1 MKNYLFL
8 FVINL
13 LSVFCN
19 AQKVDLSKFNMS
31 NITSPAFVLVGGA
44 PTEIY
49 TTENIKALAIHT
61 LDNFGESMSIEVSPY
76 FLLST
81 ESKDRTYYKYIG
93 LEKTENDLIQRPFS
107 GLNTTTISFAYVN
120 KNFDA
125 IDSEKKTYT
134 VGLRTTILRF
144 YDKEKVYN
152 NAIGMSKALAEF
164 TVPQN
169 VLISGEEAIKE
180 YYDDHQEELNKLFEP
195 YQKTIKPIFK
205 LDGALGYSALFKE
218 NTLSS
223 STVNRFGIWLTGE
236 FSQVLNE
243 GADSKYN
250 NYINIL
256 LTSRYINDGFN
267 LNSTGNYFDENYN
280 DFGGKIALDFG
291 KFSFGYEFISRNG
304 TIDSERSVGD
314 IKFMI
319 SNNVSISGGFGKDFE
334 LEDNLV
340 TVFGINWGFNMGG
353 NKIPINK

>member
-1 MKNYLFL
+1 MEKD
-8 FVINL
+8 IA
-13 LSVFCN
+13 N
-19 AQKVDLSKFNMS
+19 A
-31 NITSPAFVLVGGA
+31 
-44 PTEIY
+44 EIY
-49 TTENIKALAIHT
+49 YTKEDFIMKRENYEEL
-61 LDNFGESMSIEVSPY
+61 
-76 FLLST
+76 
-81 ESKDRTYYKYIG
+81 KDAT
-93 LEKTENDLIQRPFS
+93 NMLIDISQH
-107 GLNTTTISFAYVN
+107 GLNTVDN
-120 KNFDA
+120 
-125 IDSEKKTYT
+125 
-134 VGLRTTILRF
+134 L
-144 YDKEKVYN
+144 
-152 NAIGMSKALAEF
+152 
-164 TVPQN
+164 
-169 VLISGEEAIKE
+169 LISLRGSVQNEEKGVILIGDVIEAAIKE

-223 STVNRFGIWLTGE
+223 STVNRFGIWLVGE

-243 GADSKYN
+243 GTDSKYN

-256 LTSRYINDGFN
+256 LTSRYVNDGFN
-267 LNSTGNYFDENYN
+267 LNSSGKYFDENYN